1 MKTKSKILI
10 AVSAVLM
17 LSIYFLPLWRILLEA
32 PQYPEGLEMKIWLTG
47 LTGNIDQING
57 LNHYIGM
64 KHIAVANFWEFKV
77 LPYVYGLIVA
87 FGFFVAWRGKLNLLW
102 IWLAVLLIFAI
113 FGLTDFYLWEYNY
126 GHNLDPMAAIKVEG
140 MTYQPPLIGYKQL
153 LNFLAGSFPDIG
165 GILVGIGGFIAAT
178 VLFTE
183 TRLKRK
189 ISIENKD
196 HLTMKSTLFLS
207 LFILF
212 VASGCGTTEPQA
224 IDYGKDVCT
233 HCKMVVADPK
243 YGAEMITKKG
253 KIYKF
258 DSAECLMDF
267 VSEDTKNQSTDAQ
280 LLVINFAKPTTF
292 IDAKNAF
299 YLIDKGYQS
308 PMGGNIVP
316 FESEILAD
324 NNKLSPD
331 AKIMTFEEVLKSR
344 K

>member
-10 AVSAVLM
+10 ALSAILM
-17 LSIYFLPLWRILLEA
+17 LSVYFLPLWKILLEA

-47 LTGNIDQING
+47 ITGNVEQING

-64 KHIAVANFWEFKV
+64 KHIVAENFWEFKV

-87 FGFFVAWRGKLNLLW
+87 FGFFVAWSGKLNLLW
-102 IWLAVLLIFAI
+102 IWLAVLLAFAI
-113 FGLTDFYLWEYNY
+113 FGLTDFYLWEYDY
-126 GHNLDPMAAIKVEG
+126 GHNLDPLAAIKVEG

-153 LNFLAGSFPDIG
+153 LNFLAGSLPDIG
-165 GILVGIGGFIAAT
+165 GILVGAGGILATT
-178 VLFTE
+178 VLIAE
-183 TRLKRK
+183 KR
-189 ISIENKD
+189 SRSTNTQD
-196 HLTMKSTLFLS
+196 QSHPNMKNM
-207 LFILF
+207 LFISSAILLLT
-212 VASGCGTTEPQA
+212 SGCGTEPQA
-224 IDYGKDVCT
+224 INYGKDVCE

-243 YGAEMITKKG
+243 FGAEMITRKG

-267 VSEDTKNQSTDAQ
+267 ITEKTHTAQTADAQ
-280 LLVINFAKPTTF
+280 LLVINFAKPSSF
-292 IDAKNAF
+292 INAKTAF
-299 YLIDKGYQS
+299 YLKDKGYQS

-316 FESEILAD
+316 FESQILAE

-331 AKIMTFEEVLKSR
+331 AKIMTFDAFETER